1 MRISEEKTI
10 PSEVNNQFQGT
21 KMGTCLACSS
31 RTERLVCLEMREQ
44 EGKERKQWG
53 QRDTGVRDERGGLV
67 GVGFYSEWDVKPLEG
82 IKQRTDVIWLIDNS
96 NSVLRKNC
104 REAKLVAGSP
114 VRKLWQ

>member
-44 EGKERKQWG
+44 EGKERKQ
-53 QRDTGVRDERGGLV
+53 
-67 GVGFYSEWDVKPLEG
+67 
-82 IKQRTDVIWLIDNS
+82 
-96 NSVLRKNC
+96 
-104 REAKLVAGSP
+104 
-114 VRKLWQ
+114 